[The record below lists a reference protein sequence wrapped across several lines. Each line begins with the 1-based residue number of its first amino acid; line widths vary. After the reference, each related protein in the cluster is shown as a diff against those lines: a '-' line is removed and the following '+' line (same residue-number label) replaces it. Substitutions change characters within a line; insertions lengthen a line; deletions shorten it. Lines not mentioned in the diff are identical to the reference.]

1 MINSI
6 VLTGRLVKDIELRY
20 NNNNN
25 AIGTFS
31 IAVQRQFKNTNGEY
45 ETDFINCVIFGKQA
59 ESMKEYTSKGDLIGV
74 RGNLQTRTYED
85 KEGNKKYATEVICGQ
100 VAFLSTNKKENT
112 PKKEEVVEESD
123 PFKEFGDEISDEDLP
138 F

>member
-45 ETDFINCVIFGKQA
+45 ETDFINCVVFGKQA

-100 VAFLSTNKKENT
+100 VSFLSTNKKENI

>member
-6 VLTGRLVKDIELRY
+6 ILTGRLTRNIELRY
-20 NNNNN
+20 NNSNN

-31 IAVQRQFKNTNGEY
+31 LAVQRQFKNTNGEY
-45 ETDFINCVIFGKQA
+45 ETDFINCVVFGKSA

-85 KEGNKKYATEVICGQ
+85 KEGNKKYVTEVVCGQ
-100 VAFLSTNKKENT
+100 VAFLSTSNKENI
-112 PKKEEVVEESD
+112 KKEEIKEEPD
-123 PFKEFGDEISDEDLP
+123 PFKEFGEEISDEDLP